1 MSKTPMKYCHMP
13 SPVGPLLLAGT
24 EKLLHIISFPGGD
37 KAIQPH
43 AGWEQSDAPFTE
55 AKRQLNAYFSGE
67 LTKFDLPFELTGTQF
82 QQKVWRTLASIPVG
96 QTRTYG
102 WLAKAVGSPKASRAV
117 GAANG
122 ANPLPIILPCHRI
135 IGANGTL
142 TGFGGGLPTKKFLLE
157 LEGVKVPGE
166 QLSLL

>member
-1 MSKTPMKYCHMP
+1 MQYCHMP
-13 SPVGPLLLAGT
+13 SPVGPLLLAGSKKT
-24 EKLLHIISFPGGD
+24 LNILSFPGGD

-43 AGWEQSDAPFTE
+43 ADWVRSDSSFGE
-55 AKRQLNAYFSGE
+55 VKRQLQAYFAGE
-67 LTKFDLPFELTGTQF
+67 LTQFDLRFELQGTPF
-82 QQKVWRTLASIPVG
+82 QKKVWQTLATIPIG

-122 ANPLPIILPCHRI
+122 ANPLPVILPCHRI
-135 IGANGTL
+135 IGANGKL

-157 LEGVKVPGE
+157 LEGVKLPGE
-166 QLSLL
+166 QLIML